1 MPDALTPDEIE
12 NARFTTS
19 ADGYDRD
26 EVEVFLKSVAADVRA
41 LLRAVPRDSEKPYYE
56 VGHEL
61 ADLIRHAQDAAE
73 HIKKGAEEEAA
84 LLLQDAQ
91 RTAKRARDEAEQT
104 TKRAEKEAS
113 VVREE
118 AFAAAE
124 RYREQAEK
132 SRRLAEA
139 ERSIAE
145 QERRRETKRLK
156 EESRRQAQEI
166 LARAKEEAAERTSD
180 SERRLRRLQ
189 EAEVAMRRRATLM
202 RAKLDELTGQVKA
215 AQAGTPEVEQP
226 KTIYLDDLADDG
238 STNGAGPASEQ
249 QDDRRSMPFE
259 D

>member
-1 MPDALTPDEIE
+1 MPDALTPEEIE

-19 ADGYDRD
+19 ADGFDRD
-26 EVEVFLKSVAADVRA
+26 EVEVFLKSVANDVRA
-41 LLRAVPRDSEKPYYE
+41 LLRAVPKDSQQPYYE
-56 VGHEL
+56 VGHKL
-61 ADLIRHAQDAAE
+61 ADLIRHAQDSAE

-91 RTAKRARDEAEQT
+91 RTAKRARDEAEQV
-104 TKRAEKEAS
+104 TKRAEKEAA

-156 EESRRQAQEI
+156 DESRRQAQEI
-166 LARAKEEAAERTSD
+166 LARAKAEAAERASE

-202 RAKLDELTGQVKA
+202 RAKLDELTNKVKA
-215 AQAGTPEVEQP
+215 VQAGTPGPEQP
-226 KTIYLDDLADDG
+226 KTIYLDDLSDDG
-238 STNGAGPASEQ
+238 STNGAGLVNERYE
-249 QDDRRSMPFE
+249 DRR